1 MGTHPIFESDFDC
14 LTDKYRIDKMTRYSA
29 EIESNAKSCKTK
41 GSDLRVHFKNTR
53 ESAQAIKG
61 MHLHKAVSYL
71 KAVINKE
78 RCIPFNRFSGSVGR
92 TGQAKNF
99 NSPTSQGRWPKKSCQ
114 HLLGLLK
121 NAESNAEV
129 KGLDV
134 DALVIDHIQVNAA
147 AKQRRRTYRAH
158 GRINPYMAS
167 PCHIEIILGE
177 REETVPRAAE
187 ASGPKKVSQKKLKKQ
202 KMMAAQSGGFE

>member
-1 MGTHPIFESDFDC
+1 MGG
-14 LTDKYRIDKMTRYSA
+14 L
-29 EIESNAKSCKTK
+29 
-41 GSDLRVHFKNTR
+41 
-53 ESAQAIKG
+53 
-61 MHLHKAVSYL
+61 HLHKAVSYM
-71 KAVINKE
+71 KAVVE
-78 RCIPFNRFSGSVGR
+78 GTRCVPFKRFCGGVGR
-92 TGQAKNF
+92 TGQAKAF
-99 NSPTSQGRWPKKSCQ
+99 RSTTSQGRWPKKSCQ
-114 HLLGLLK
+114 VLLGLLK

-167 PCHIEIILGE
+167 PCHVEIILSE
-177 REETVPRAAE
+177 REVAVARAAE
-187 ASGPKKVSQKKLKKQ
+187 SGPKKVSQKKLKKA

>member
-1 MGTHPIFESDFDC
+1 
-14 LTDKYRIDKMTRYSA
+14 
-29 EIESNAKSCKTK
+29 
-41 GSDLRVHFKNTR
+41 
-53 ESAQAIKG
+53 

-71 KAVINKE
+71 KQVIAEE
-78 RCIPFNRFSGSVGR
+78 RCIPFNRFSGSIGR
-92 TGQAKNF
+92 TAQTKEF
-99 NSPTSQGRWPKKSCQ
+99 KSPTSKGRWPKKSCQ
-114 HLLGLLK
+114 IILGMLK

-167 PCHIEIILGE
+167 PCHVEIILSE
-177 REETVPRAAE
+177 KDMDVPRAAE
-187 ASGPKKVSQKKLKKQ
+187 SGAKKVSQKKLKKQ
-202 KMMAAQSGGFE
+202 KMMAAQQGGFE